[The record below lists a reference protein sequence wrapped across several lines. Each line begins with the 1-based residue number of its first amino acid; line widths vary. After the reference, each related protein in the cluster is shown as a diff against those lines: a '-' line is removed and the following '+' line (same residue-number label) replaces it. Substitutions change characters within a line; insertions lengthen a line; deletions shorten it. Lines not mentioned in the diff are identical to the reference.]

1 MRTFQ
6 CYIFLLTLIIVH
18 QSQAQTMHANKQHK
32 IKITVGNHVVSATLN
47 DSPAARDFM
56 SLLPFT
62 VELKDYARTEK
73 IYYLPE
79 KLSTKDAPEGIEPKA
94 GNIAYYAPWG
104 NLAIFYKDFEYSSGL
119 IILGKIDGSVEV
131 FKTST
136 ALQATFEWV
145 Q

>member
-79 KLSTKDAPEGIEPKA
+79 KLSTKDAPEGSEPKA